1 MKDYDEVTGEL
12 EEQWNWRINELVK
25 LENTY
30 NSADDSSKLIIRK
43 TQILLLYS
51 HLEGYVKFAFLY
63 YILTIND
70 DNMQIK
76 QLNHHL
82 RTVAMHNIFQEYS
95 NINRK
100 GKYFTKDFPEDNKL
114 KIYSRRLDF
123 MESFHNF
130 LDEVAKIPED
140 VIDTESNLKPEVLNK
155 ILFQLG
161 FSLDICNQYRGD
173 IQRLLNYR
181 NSIAHGSQTSDISQ
195 FPYEKIEKSVEL
207 IVEAVRE
214 LIRDSLLE
222 SRYLLNVSK

>member
-12 EEQWNWRINELVK
+12 EEQWNWRVDELVK
-25 LENTY
+25 LKNTY
-30 NSADDSSKLIIRK
+30 NSVDNCSKLVIRK

-51 HLEGYVKFAFLY
+51 HFEGYVKFAFLY
-63 YILTIND
+63 YILTINN
-70 DNMQIK
+70 DNIQIK

-82 RTVAMHNIFQEYS
+82 RTVAMHNVFQEYS

-100 GKYFTKDFPEDNKL
+100 GRYFTKDFPEDNKL

-123 MESFHNF
+123 MECFHNF
-130 LDEVAKIPED
+130 LDEVAEIPED

-161 FSLDICNQYRGD
+161 FSLDVCQQYRGD

-207 IVEAVRE
+207 IIGAVRE

-222 SRYLLNVSK
+222 SAYLLNLTK

>member
-12 EEQWNWRINELVK
+12 EEQWNWRVNELVK

-82 RTVAMHNIFQEYS
+82 RTVAMHNVFQEYS

-114 KIYSRRLDF
+114 KIYSSRLDF

-161 FSLDICNQYRGD
+161 FSLDICNEYRGD

-214 LIRDSLLE
+214 LVRDSLLE
-222 SRYLLNVSK
+222 SRYLLNVPK